1 MYCTNCGNII
11 DDNATECPYCKS
23 TQVVLDSNTDLN
35 INQEF
40 SGIRK
45 FSHDIGKT
53 IGTGLGIGLNIG
65 LDIGKGIMDGIKDE
79 LNKKLK

>member
-23 TQVVLDSNTDLN
+23 TQAVIDTNNFNL
-35 INQEF
+35 NQEL

-45 FSHDIGKT
+45 FSRDIGKT

-65 LDIGKGIMDGIKDE
+65 LDIGRGIMDGIRDE
-79 LNKKLK
+79 FNKKIK